1 MTCQLVFCRLLG
13 IALPLLLAACTSAA
27 PKVEQTAQS
36 PLPQG
41 EATSRGAT
49 HGWPPGSTG
58 ARTTPV
64 VPGRPGRVFVFA
76 GVDEAC
82 RSLPAPELKIT
93 RAPAKGEV
101 TFKPG
106 QPTTIAL
113 SAGGT
118 CKDVAVTGTG
128 VYYTARAGTSGDDA
142 FAVSARLA
150 GGETMMRDF
159 EVKIAE

>member
-1 MTCQLVFCRLLG
+1 M
-13 IALPLLLAACTSAA
+13 
-27 PKVEQTAQS
+27 
-36 PLPQG
+36 
-41 EATSRGAT
+41 
-49 HGWPPGSTG
+49 
-58 ARTTPV
+58 RTTPV

-82 RSLPAPELKIT
+82 QSLPAPELKIT